1 MKLWNDSI
9 DIDKILWKSIIKNKE
24 LVNDDVIKIFKTL
37 ILFPKCKATATQI
50 AECLNVDHY
59 QQLSWQLIYFG
70 KRIQRMY
77 PDIEYPKTHDDNK
90 KIGFWNI
97 PLIGESVEKGFSK
110 GSFYWQL
117 RPELVQAM
125 EEMGLNYIPISDM
138 NITDEFDIHYEG
150 AKKQITVNAYERNP
164 FARKKCI
171 EHYGATCFICGY
183 NFQKYF
189 GDNFK
194 DKIHIHHI
202 KPLSEVNEEYEVDPI
217 QDLIP
222 VCPNCHFIIH
232 SKIPAYKISEIKE
245 MIKIKR

>member
-1 MKLWNDSI
+1 
-9 DIDKILWKSIIKNKE
+9 
-24 LVNDDVIKIFKTL
+24 
-37 ILFPKCKATATQI
+37 
-50 AECLNVDHY
+50 
-59 QQLSWQLIYFG
+59 
-70 KRIQRMY
+70 MY
-77 PDIEYPKTHDDNK
+77 PDIEYPKTHDDNE

-125 EEMGLNYIPISDM
+125 EDLGLNYIPISDM
-138 NITDEFDIHYEG
+138 NVTDELDIHYEG

-171 EHYGATCFICGY
+171 EHYGATCCICGY
-183 NFQKYF
+183 NFQKHF

-194 DKIHIHHI
+194 DKIHVHHI

-232 SKIPAYKISEIKE
+232 SRIPAYKISEIKE
-245 MIKIKR
+245 HLAVSPECRRQGIATELVHLAINKQKQLNIDKCALFILNENVLGKKFWTDIGFSIVHEAGVMAISI